1 MLRPEGKTDR
11 TPTVI
16 VEEQPKETLV
26 EEVRFHLV
34 NHASNLY
41 SCSSVTNGLLSFYYL
56 ANIVLFVWLVVVSN
70 EMAEEKVE

>member
-16 VEEQPKETLV
+16 VEELPKETPV

-41 SCSSVTNGLLSFYYL
+41 SCSVTNGLLSFYYI